1 MSQDMSDNSDT
12 NEPDGRE
19 SSSEDIETMVGL
31 EPVSGADH
39 AQVVAERDE
48 YLDALRRLQADF
60 ENYRKR
66 VQRDSDAAADRAG
79 EKLVNRLL
87 PVLDTFELALAHE
100 AEPDGSPMA
109 RMHDSLL
116 TALEGEGLERVSPL
130 GEAFDPNSAEAV
142 MHEDG
147 DGGEAVVSEVLRA
160 GYIWKGRVVRA
171 AMVKVRG

>member
-87 PVLDTFELALAHE
+87 PVLDTFELAIVHQANPI
-100 AEPDGSPMA
+100 AELISRPIV
-109 RMHDSLL
+109 R
-116 TALEGEGLERVSPL
+116 
-130 GEAFDPNSAEAV
+130 
-142 MHEDG
+142 
-147 DGGEAVVSEVLRA
+147 VVSDARGNVIYPGELIDLA
-160 GYIWKGRVVRA
+160 VRDA
-171 AMVKVRG
+171 SGERFARTIIKTENPDRYGIRISDYFA